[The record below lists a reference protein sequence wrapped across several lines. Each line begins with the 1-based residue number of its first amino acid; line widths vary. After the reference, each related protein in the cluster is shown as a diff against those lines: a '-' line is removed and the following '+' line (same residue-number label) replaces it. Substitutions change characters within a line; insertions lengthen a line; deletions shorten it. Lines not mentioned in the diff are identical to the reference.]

1 MKFIADNNV
10 GKLARW
16 LRMMGYDTRFFK
28 DKDDWEMVRIAL
40 NEERVILTRDTEIM
54 RRGAIVSGRIKAV
67 FIKSDISSEQIRQV
81 VETLSLDYEYKPF
94 SICLECNEPLESRE
108 KGEVE
113 GRVPPY
119 VFRTQDKYME
129 CPSCHRIYWKGTHWQ
144 AMTDKMNNLIR
155 S

>member
-1 MKFIADNNV
+1 
-10 GKLARW
+10 
-16 LRMMGYDTRFFK
+16 
-28 DKDDWEMVRIAL
+28 
-40 NEERVILTRDTEIM
+40 M

-81 VETLSLDYEYKPF
+81 VETLSLDYDSKPF

-108 KGEVE
+108 KSEVE

-129 CPSCHRIYWKGTHWQ
+129 CPYCHRIYWKGTHWQ
-144 AMTDKMNNLIR
+144 AMTEKMNNLIR